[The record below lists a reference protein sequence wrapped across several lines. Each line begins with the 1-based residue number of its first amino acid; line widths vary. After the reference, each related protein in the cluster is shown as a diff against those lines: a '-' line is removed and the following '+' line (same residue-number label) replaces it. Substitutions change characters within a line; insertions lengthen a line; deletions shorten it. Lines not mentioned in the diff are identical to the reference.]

1 MGKIIN
7 KDKDDP
13 VAIVDEDK
21 LSVLVASIIST
32 LVMAV
37 GFLREVDLLV
47 LAVRVAM
54 TFTVSWVVTF
64 LLILLVRRTAR
75 LELPEYSE
83 EQELDEEDEDAIEGE
98 SLETEEEEFA
108 EVPEDGPVEEAEEDQ
123 GEIE

>member
-1 MGKIIN
+1 M
-7 KDKDDP
+7 
-13 VAIVDEDK
+13 DEDK